1 MFRAQNLRKN
11 CSPRAGAFLRNHEL
25 HNDGILGESH
35 PSWKNVTGKIPGFS
49 WTNQVIEKFFKIS
62 RDLQQTSLHLGAIEV
77 FVATRTDKL
86 DAPKRTCF
94 Y

>member
-35 PSWKNVTGKIPGFS
+35 PSWKNVTGKNS
-49 WTNQVIEKFFKIS
+49 RFFLDKPS
-62 RDLQQTSLHLGAIEV
+62 DREV
-77 FVATRTDKL
+77 FQNK
-86 DAPKRTCF
+86 
-94 Y
+94 